1 MKPIKPFIFINIS
14 ILFAI
19 ITYILINQ
27 YNQAYTNNTNNT
39 NTTKNYIYKENFLK
53 EADFNKLLYELKQY
67 DERLAASKENYNNVV
82 RYNLIIDNNSPSSLN
97 PIAIIL
103 KKYQREI
110 KNLTHNPTI
119 YLANNFPIEYRKY
132 VPGSFMKKHKDVL
145 IYKIPQYECV
155 LTLSNT
161 TDSVTK
167 MEDTPIKASP
177 NSLLIV
183 KALGVEHEVTQVTK
197 GERKFI
203 KFIFTETD
211 ERVILQQSY

>member
-1 MKPIKPFIFINIS
+1 MKQIKPFVFINIS

-19 ITYILINQ
+19 ITYYIINK
-27 YNQAYTNNTNNT
+27 YNQTYSNN
-39 NTTKNYIYKENFLK
+39 NYIYKENFLQ
-53 EADFNKLLYELKQY
+53 EADYNKLLYELKQY
-67 DERLAASKENYNNVV
+67 DERLDASKENYNNLV

-97 PIAIIL
+97 PVATIL
-103 KKYQREI
+103 KNYQREI
-110 KNLTHNPTI
+110 KNLTHNPNI

-167 MEDTPIKASP
+167 MEDTPIKATP

-183 KALGVEHEVTQVTK
+183 KALGVEHEVTEVIK
-197 GERKFI
+197 GERKFL

-211 ERVILQQSY
+211 ERV

>member
-1 MKPIKPFIFINIS
+1 MKHMKQIKPFVFINIS

-19 ITYILINQ
+19 ITYYIINK
-27 YNQAYTNNTNNT
+27 YNQTYSNN
-39 NTTKNYIYKENFLK
+39 NYIYKENFLQ
-53 EADFNKLLYELKQY
+53 EADYNKLLYELKQY
-67 DERLAASKENYNNVV
+67 DERLDASKENYNNLV

-97 PIAIIL
+97 PVATIL
-103 KKYQREI
+103 KNYQREI
-110 KNLTHNPTI
+110 KNLTHNPNI

-167 MEDTPIKASP
+167 MEDTPIKATP

-183 KALGVEHEVTQVTK
+183 KALGVEHEVTEVIK
-197 GERKFI
+197 GERKFL

-211 ERVILQQSY
+211 ERV

>member
-1 MKPIKPFIFINIS
+1 MKQIKPFIFINIS

-19 ITYILINQ
+19 ITYFIITK
-27 YNQAYTNNTNNT
+27 YNQTYPNTNN
-39 NTTKNYIYKENFLK
+39 NYIYKENFLQ

-82 RYNLIIDNNSPSSLN
+82 RYNLVIDNNSPSSFN
-97 PIAIIL
+97 PVATIL
-103 KKYQREI
+103 KKYQGEI
-110 KNLTHNPTI
+110 KTLTRNPNI

-132 VPGSFMKKHKDVL
+132 VPGSFMKKHKDLL

-167 MEDTPIKASP
+167 MEDIPIKATP

-183 KALGVEHEVTQVTK
+183 KALGVEHEVTKVTQ
-197 GERKFI
+197 GERKFL

-211 ERVILQQSY
+211 ERVMLQNSY